1 MSEDQ
6 CIHLTDEDAYLWLYS
21 PFETV
26 IIIGVIPVAGTLGL
40 LANLVFQIAVIKNPD
55 LQTKTNYYL
64 FSLSI
69 FDEITIIGG
78 GFVWFTGSYIAS
90 PVSYALPYQN
100 CWLLVGIIVTCL
112 IGSLGLVT
120 LVAFDR
126 YVALCHPVTY
136 RNKFTVSSTKKII
149 IANAIVSAFLSAGFQ
164 RWGANI
170 TLCVIWPDTEQYA
183 DLPTS
188 INTCGPAYH
197 FPFADILFFDIP
209 FYLALILNIFMYV
222 MIVRKISGLGA
233 ISSGTNESN
242 MRKQVTRVLIVN
254 GVVFALSQIPY
265 RIISINDVK
274 KFISGTGFFTP
285 EGDEKALM
293 IGRLCLT
300 LNSVINPFIYGL
312 TSKFYRKGMKKVFCY
327 RCQSNGSK
335 DHTSSSIVSIS
346 GPKSGPSGTS
356 GIENAVYTHPEL
368 EPKFTDMNKV

>member
-1 MSEDQ
+1 M
-6 CIHLTDEDAYLWLYS
+6 
-21 PFETV
+21 
-26 IIIGVIPVAGTLGL
+26 
-40 LANLVFQIAVIKNPD
+40 
-55 LQTKTNYYL
+55 
-64 FSLSI
+64 
-69 FDEITIIGG
+69 
-78 GFVWFTGSYIAS
+78 
-90 PVSYALPYQN
+90 
-100 CWLLVGIIVTCL
+100 

-136 RNKFTVSSTKKII
+136 RNKFNVSTTKKII
-149 IANAIVSAFLSAGFQ
+149 IANAIISAFLSAGFQ
-164 RWGANI
+164 RWGKNV
-170 TLCVIWPDTEQYA
+170 TLCVIWPDTDQYA

-188 INTCGPAYH
+188 INTCGAAYD

-209 FYLALILNIFMYV
+209 FYIALILNIFMYV

-274 KFISGTGFFTP
+274 KFITGTGFFTP
-285 EGDEKALM
+285 EGDEKALIM
-293 IGRLCLT
+293 GRLCLC

-312 TSKFYRKGMKKVFCY
+312 TSKFYRKGMKKVFCS
-327 RCQSNGSK
+327 RCQGRGSK
-335 DHTSSSIVSIS
+335 DQPSSSIVSIT
-346 GPKSGPSGTS
+346 GPKTEPSGTS

-368 EPKFTDMNKV
+368 EAKLTDMNKV